1 MDLIHKR
8 GAPQAKLFLVK
19 KRYNMDMTAVNVK
32 DVIPAGTPAD
42 LQQEIKYIVR
52 GIQVS
57 NVVYMRKPV
66 FFNTTKY

>member
-1 MDLIHKR
+1 M
-8 GAPQAKLFLVK
+8 
-19 KRYNMDMTAVNVK
+19 YMTAVNVK